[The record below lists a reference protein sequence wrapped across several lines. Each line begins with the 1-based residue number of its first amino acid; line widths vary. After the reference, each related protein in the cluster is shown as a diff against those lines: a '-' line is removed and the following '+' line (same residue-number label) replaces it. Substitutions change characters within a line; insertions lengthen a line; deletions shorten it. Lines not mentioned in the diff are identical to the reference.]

1 MNTVP
6 VTVMSDWNLT
16 VLSPVIVRSPSIR
29 CRSSSPS
36 TSSAVGVPDITTSPD
51 ETQAQGVGISR
62 IDHSCT
68 VHRSN
73 AGRSDLNG
81 DVSQVHHEPS
91 ATGSLTA
98 DDFAFVQPVGTIR
111 GGDEEITKAFSV
123 HGSVGT
129 GGVVWPC
136 ISDQQQQQKQQQQQ
150 PV

>member
-6 VTVMSDWNLT
+6 VTVMSDWSLT
-16 VLSPVIVRSPSIR
+16 VLSPVMVRSPSIR
-29 CRSSSPS
+29 CNSSSPS

-51 ETQAQGVGISR
+51 ETQAQGVGISL
-62 IDHSCT
+62 IDQSCT

-73 AGRSDLNG
+73 AGVANSTRTCREYIMS
-81 DVSQVHHEPS
+81 P

-98 DDFAFVQPVGTIR
+98 DNFAFVQPVSTIR
-111 GGDEEITKAFSV
+111 GGDEEITEAFSV

-136 ISDQQQQQKQQQQQ
+136 VSEQQQQQQQQ
-150 PV
+150 PE